1 MLKGGAKQMRKSTK
15 IFSSCAAVVVLTAC
29 GDQNIRRF
37 DAHFPTSQTE
47 AGSVT
52 VSVVSVEHWY
62 DVVGALSPNFQLT
75 GDQALGKSLPVT
87 AALQEKLLSSLIGGV
102 SVALPT
108 AVQTS
113 TSELVK
119 AADQADAAETSSV
132 KRTET
137 SGQPPTLGGVS
148 ETRKAADLPG
158 FDSFKDLLTEGIE
171 TNPLLQYQTAVALFQ
186 EVKLL
191 NRYVEKAA
199 GRHGFIPYLVRLQIG
214 VTPYAYRQPYDV
226 YARIGFFNGA
236 SPKTACRGNKPYENC
251 EDLAGHMPEIVPL
264 VVTDDIELNRQSRAA
279 QAVRQL
285 QAALSGT
292 VQGIGLAGQLQTL
305 NDQLQANAGS
315 GLNSVSTVT
324 RLANNTIQ
332 ARFGAVNDPTIQGCT
347 LRLDFGCRGIDR
359 SMVNR
364 NYSVSLLLLVPRPLA
379 ELDEHGT
386 VRIMAR
392 TDMRRIT
399 DGSTFPQQT
408 DMVVE
413 RFRNTLRAYD
423 GLIGKKSDDDQWS
436 FAAVTNLLAGVLDGD
451 QTLFCQKID
460 PKAGLCK
467 PGENGNPNPAMQALW
482 TDLAQIAAAFDVH
495 TASIDLPIYAPPALP
510 KQQLVVVQDDH
521 ASGKATV
528 QLEAGKGLV
537 PTRLSGRLDIVTKL
551 PLAGT
556 RVAAN
561 TYPLLAE
568 KVTVAEGGRDVTLTF
583 PSPGKLGFLAGNIER
598 ISVSLTYEGDPRY
611 KEKRKSVIQ
620 ASSAQ
625 PSTLSDP
632 ISFESERS
640 AYECENPPC
649 SYEYLGIYRPVSV
662 GDGAATFSV
671 DALVNRIPLKQ
682 GETEGEAKLT
692 VQFKKL
698 PLGPDKITLKIGN
711 AELLDADGEG
721 VASDRSKNEVTIT
734 GAAGVTRRAVLR
746 LGALADSEIVTIVSA
761 GSRGNVEVPGPKDA
775 LRLTAKAAAGQATRS
790 ASAASG
796 N

>member
-1 MLKGGAKQMRKSTK
+1 MRKSTK
-15 IFSSCAAVVVLTAC
+15 IFSICTATVALTAC
-29 GDQNIRRF
+29 GDQNIRRYY
-37 DAHFPTSQTE
+37 AHFPASQTE

-62 DVVGALSPNFQLT
+62 DVVGTLSPNFQLT

-137 SGQPPTLGGVS
+137 SGEPPTLGGVS

-236 SPKTACRGNKPYENC
+236 SPKTACQEKKPYENC

-264 VVTDDIELNRQSRAA
+264 VVTDDIELSRQSRAA

-292 VQGIGLAGQLQTL
+292 VQGVGLAGQLQTL

-332 ARFGAVNDPTIQGCT
+332 ARFGAVIDPTIQGCT

-379 ELDEHGT
+379 ELPEHGA

-413 RFRNTLRAYD
+413 RFKNTLRTYD
-423 GLIGKKSDDDQWS
+423 SFIGNKSNDNRWDL
-436 FAAVTNLLAGVLDGD
+436 ATVTDLLAGVLDGD
-451 QTLFCQKID
+451 QTLFCEKVD
-460 PKAGLCK
+460 PTAGLCR
-467 PGENGNPNPAMQALW
+467 PEANGKPNPAMQALW
-482 TDLAQIAAAFDVH
+482 TDLAQLAAAFDVH

-528 QLEAGKGLV
+528 QLEAGKGLL
-537 PTRLSGRLDIVTKL
+537 PTQLSGRLDIVTKL

-556 RVAAN
+556 RVSAN

-598 ISVSLTYEGDPRY
+598 IGVSLTYEGDPRY
-611 KEKRKSVIQ
+611 DEGNGSTVDRMSSARSITPLSP
-620 ASSAQ
+620 ASS
-625 PSTLSDP
+625 
-632 ISFESERS
+632 
-640 AYECENPPC
+640 ECERPVYKSGNSPKFGNSPYRC
-649 SYEYLGIYRPVSV
+649 EYFGIYRPISV

-698 PLGPDKITLKIGN
+698 PLGPDKVTLKIGN
-711 AELLDADGEG
+711 AELLNADGEG
-721 VASDRSKNEVTIT
+721 VASDRNKNEVTIT

-761 GSRGNVEVPGPKDA
+761 GSRGNVEVAGPKDA
-775 LRLTAKAAAGQATRS
+775 LRLTAKAAAGQAARS